1 MLQFG
6 DEARCRC
13 GQLQQTPTRV
23 RKLGATAEEGPLQSS
38 SRQSVAYATDELM
51 ALVGSHMDVSEGR
64 ALEARSET
72 IVLRDNG
79 GKKLLDYL
87 DTIATD
93 AMRRDVLRINES
105 LTDLRIF
112 HLGRRLRAP
121 IIRRIFNGS
130 FERGADCT
138 SRAHRFRT
146 CEPTTG
152 SNSRS

>member
-1 MLQFG
+1 M
-6 DEARCRC
+6 
-13 GQLQQTPTRV
+13 
-23 RKLGATAEEGPLQSS
+23 
-38 SRQSVAYATDELM
+38 AYATDELM

-105 LTDLRIF
+105 LPDLRIV
-112 HLGRRLRAP
+112 HRGRRLRTP
-121 IIRRIFNGS
+121 LIRRISIGS
-130 FERGADCT
+130 LERGADCT